1 MAADDEE
8 DYEAELG
15 QQIDEQKTALGEINE
30 ALQLEPSDE
39 LLEVKAQLEEAVKE
53 LEQSLFEVKKAKLLR
68 TLESMTGVCATGVT
82 VTAQPALTS
91 EPAAAATFSSRV
103 PPGAACR

>member
-1 MAADDEE
+1 MME
-8 DYEAELG
+8 D
-15 QQIDEQKTALGEINE
+15 NRR
-30 ALQLEPSDE
+30 LQDLVSVGKAILKDFE